1 VRPPDNTLICPKTKP
16 ARLDPS
22 HIPDYRLQAMRG
34 FRKLL
39 RNVLITGV
47 LGSALIVGAAQFVQ
61 ISASTPAMAAMDAA
75 IDKVSA
81 LKNFANLLG
90 DKLVFRQRQDVSLHV
105 EPRPTPAAQQSASS
119 PTVSKPALS
128 LPTPSIDGPNWGLV
142 TTHEARSFTDKGKP
156 RARIAAG
163 TALLVFEKKK
173 TSLGVCLRCASTSSP
188 TLRFLVFMDDVMQ
201 FGGNPEDIPLPIQNT
216 LVEKSTALADIRKLE
231 SDAEKAHRKNN
242 PHYGKYQATKADYV
256 LYWRKVKSLQASRDA
271 VSGNGHVGAEDEL
284 RALKGEDVRIGE
296 AYKSE
301 KTKFD
306 AWVKQNPTPSISNS
320 PRYQLLRTRL
330 DEIDARLAASS

>member
-1 VRPPDNTLICPKTKP
+1 
-16 ARLDPS
+16 
-22 HIPDYRLQAMRG
+22 MRG
-34 FRKLL
+34 FGKLL

-61 ISASTPAMAAMDAA
+61 VSANTPAMAAMDAA

-90 DKLVFRQRQDVSLHV
+90 DKLIFRQRQDVSLQV
-105 EPRPTPAAQQSASS
+105 EPRPNPAAQQSTLS
-119 PTVSKPALS
+119 PSVSQPTYT
-128 LPTPSIDGPNWGLV
+128 LPMPSMDGPNWGLV
-142 TTHEARSFTDKGKP
+142 KAHEARSFTDKGKP

-163 TALLVFEKKK
+163 TVLLVFEKKK
-173 TSLGVCLRCASTSSP
+173 TSLGACLRCATTSSP

-201 FGGNPEDIPLPIQNT
+201 FGGNPEDTPLPIRNM
-216 LVEKSTALADIRKLE
+216 LVEKATALADIKKLE

>member
-1 VRPPDNTLICPKTKP
+1 
-16 ARLDPS
+16 
-22 HIPDYRLQAMRG
+22 MRG
-34 FRKLL
+34 FGKLL
-39 RNVLITGV
+39 RNVLIAGV

-81 LKNFANLLG
+81 LKSFANLLG
-90 DKLVFRQRQDVSLHV
+90 DKLIFRQRQDVSLQV
-105 EPRPTPAAQQSASS
+105 EPRPTPAAQQSTPS
-119 PTVSKPALS
+119 PTVPEPAFT
-128 LPTPSIDGPNWGLV
+128 LPTPSVDGPNWGLA

-163 TALLVFEKKK
+163 TALLIFEKKK
-173 TSLGVCLRCASTSSP
+173 TSLGACLRCASTSSP

-216 LVEKSTALADIRKLE
+216 LVEKATTLADIKKLE

-242 PHYGKYQATKADYV
+242 PHYGKYQAAKADYV
-256 LYWRKVKSLQASRDA
+256 HYWKKVKSLQAARD
-271 VSGNGHVGAEDEL
+271 SGTGNGHVGAEDEL

-330 DEIDARLAASS
+330 DDVDARLTASS